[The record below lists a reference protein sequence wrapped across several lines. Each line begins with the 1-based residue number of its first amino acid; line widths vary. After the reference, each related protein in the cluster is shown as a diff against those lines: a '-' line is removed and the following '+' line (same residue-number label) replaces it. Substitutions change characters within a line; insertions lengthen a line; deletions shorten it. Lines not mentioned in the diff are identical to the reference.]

1 MIVVEVVVLWLM
13 IGGDSR
19 HKVVGGAQASLI
31 LGSNPVLGTCLH
43 HSAPP
48 NSTRGGQPK
57 TIDFLQS
64 LRTAGWTIPSLVQL
78 SKEIDLETMPVRQ
91 PVGRWWDKAW
101 RLGRP
106 SPTWRKLALGEW
118 GCRRVYEHI
127 TYSTLSNIF
136 IIPAVFL
143 FASTLNTAM
152 VTV

>member
-1 MIVVEVVVLWLM
+1 MVIVVEVVVLWLM

-31 LGSNPVLGTCLH
+31 LGSNPVLGTCLLYH
-43 HSAPP
+43 CAPP

-57 TIDFLQS
+57 TSCRQS

-106 SPTWRKLALGEW
+106 SPTWRKLALGER
-118 GCRRVYEHI
+118 GVSARLQCSYNVFYLVKHI
-127 TYSTLSNIF
+127 HNPTCL
-136 IIPAVFL
+136 FL
-143 FASTLNTAM
+143 LAL
-152 VTV
+152 

>member
-19 HKVVGGAQASLI
+19 HKVVGAAQASLI

-43 HSAPP
+43 HSVLRPTGP
-48 NSTRGGQPK
+48 EGQPK

-64 LRTAGWTIPSLVQL
+64 LRTAGWTIPSLVQP

-106 SPTWRKLALGEW
+106 SPTWRKLALGER
-118 GCRRVYEHI
+118 GVSARVRTYNVFYLVKHI
-127 TYSTLSNIF
+127 HISYLYF
-136 IIPAVFL
+136 FC
-143 FASTLNTAM
+143 
-152 VTV
+152 

>member
-1 MIVVEVVVLWLM
+1 MLWLM

-31 LGSNPVLGTCLH
+31 LGSNPVLGTCLLH

-57 TIDFLQS
+57 TINFLQS

-106 SPTWRKLALGEW
+106 SPTWRKLALGER
-118 GCRRVYEHI
+118 GVSARVRTYNVFYLVKHI
-127 TYSTLSNIF
+127 YNLTCIF
-136 IIPAVFL
+136 FVSA
-143 FASTLNTAM
+143 LNTTM
-152 VTV
+152 V

>member
-1 MIVVEVVVLWLM
+1 MVIVVEVVVLWLM

-31 LGSNPVLGTCLH
+31 LGSNPVLGTCLLH

-48 NSTRGGQPK
+48 NSTRGRQPK

-91 PVGRWWDKAW
+91 PVGRGWDKAW

-118 GCRRVYEHI
+118 GVSARVQCTYNVFYLVKHI
-127 TYSTLSNIF
+127 HN
-136 IIPAVFL
+136 PASISFC
-143 FASTLNTAM
+143 
-152 VTV
+152 